1 MAVTARPMRAGR
13 HRASN
18 WTTAGERG
26 CLASC
31 ADERRATAGA
41 RTSRGPLLVHDAV
54 PARPAADR
62 LARLDLVRVSTVCEG
77 RKSVSGVY
85 AKICAQN
92 EVAAAPT
99 CAEIGHILAAGHPVG
114 GLLPLVGAVSAVV
127 AGLGTHGGRRGETV
141 V

>member
-18 WTTAGERG
+18 WTTAGERR

-77 RKSVSGVY
+77 RKEERQRRV
-85 AKICAQN
+85 CEN
-92 EVAAAPT
+92 LR
-99 CAEIGHILAAGHPVG
+99 AE
-114 GLLPLVGAVSAVV
+114 
-127 AGLGTHGGRRGETV
+127 
-141 V
+141 